1 MTTPATEPTMG
12 IIEWAAHAKRGDQ
25 YTYARGNLAFSRH
38 IVREANKEPLPDKH
52 GRLPIIPVPS
62 EADVMNHDG
71 GSDAWRLHERR
82 QVALV
87 QRRMGADD
95 FAYIAQRL

>member
-1 MTTPATEPTMG
+1 MS
-12 IIEWAAHAKRGDQ
+12 ILEWAAQAKRGDQ
-25 YTYARGNLAFSRH
+25 YTYARGNLAGSRFDH
-38 IVREANKEPLPDKH
+38 AQALKNDIAPSADDDAN
-52 GRLPIIPVPS
+52 VAS
-62 EADVMNHDG
+62 

-87 QRRMGADD
+87 QRRMGVDD